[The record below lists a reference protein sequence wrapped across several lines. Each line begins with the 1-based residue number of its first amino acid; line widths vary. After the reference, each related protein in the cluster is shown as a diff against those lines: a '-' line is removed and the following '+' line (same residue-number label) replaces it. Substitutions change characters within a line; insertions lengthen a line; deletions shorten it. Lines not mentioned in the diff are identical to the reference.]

1 MWPGAP
7 RRRNDRRRGGRS
19 SARESAAER
28 RSRQRAGTCSDDAFW
43 AGGLVHRWTGSRE
56 RRAHS
61 SRECKGGRPS
71 ASGAACSQAAAPLP
85 VAPPVR
91 GLSSCCGTTICKAML
106 TSNHH
111 HHHHP
116 QCSWRRSCSRFRWR
130 RSQLLFACAP
140 PRRRV
145 DPCGSSSRAVATHPL
160 RRHLRCRCRP
170 LPTAQCAR
178 LQWPLRS
185 WQNQPHPQPKRKS
198 TSSSG

>member
-28 RSRQRAGTCSDDAFW
+28 RSRQR
-43 AGGLVHRWTGSRE
+43 GGRAPMTPSVERPTLDPQGSS
-56 RRAHS
+56 HKLPG
-61 SRECKGGRPS
+61 CKGGRPS

-85 VAPPVR
+85 LAPPVR

-111 HHHHP
+111 HHHYP
-116 QCSWRRSCSRFRWR
+116 QCSWRRSCSRSRWL

-178 LQWPLRS
+178 LQRPLRS